1 MSNEA
6 GGRTP
11 APELSSAWAS
21 AVDLLVEHLQF
32 ERGRSPHTVAAYRRD
47 ASAFAVRCQARGL
60 RHPGQVDL
68 RVLRRY
74 LAELDAQG
82 YARTTIARRS
92 SSLRGWFALLVRRG
106 VIASDPAALLV
117 APRTGRHL
125 PRVLRLDE
133 VERLLAAPDSSQPV
147 GLRDLALLELLYA
160 SGARVAEAC
169 RLDLSD
175 LDLEQSQAQLTG
187 KGERSRIVPLGAP
200 ARRALG
206 RYLDRARPQLVV
218 PDSPPAVL
226 LGARGGRLGTRDART
241 AVERAARTAGIGRV
255 TPHTLRHSAATHLLE
270 GGADLRMVQELLG
283 HASLIT
289 TQRYT
294 HLSRGRLIEVH
305 ARSPPRAR
313 RDRPGAPRDEAEMP

>member
-1 MSNEA
+1 MSDEA
-6 GGRTP
+6 AGATP
-11 APELSSAWAS
+11 GSELSAAWGSAIE
-21 AVDLLVEHLQF
+21 LLVEHLRL
-32 ERGRSPHTVAAYRRD
+32 ERGRSPHTVAAYHRD

-60 RHPGQVDL
+60 QHPGQVDL
-68 RVLRRY
+68 RALRRY

-106 VIASDPAALLV
+106 VIDVDPAALLV

-125 PRVLRLDE
+125 PRVLRIDE
-133 VERLLAAPDSSQPV
+133 VERLLAAPDTSQPV
-147 GLRDLALLELLYA
+147 GLRDLALIELLYA

-169 RLDLSD
+169 RLDLPD
-175 LDLEQSQAQLTG
+175 LDLEQGQAHLVG
-187 KGERSRIVPLGAP
+187 KGERARIVPLGSP

-206 RYLDRARPQLVV
+206 RYLDQARPQLAVS
-218 PDSPPAVL
+218 DSPPAVL
-226 LGARGGRLGTRDART
+226 LGARGGRLGTRDARS

-270 GGADLRMVQELLG
+270 GGADLRVVQELLG
-283 HASLIT
+283 HASLVT

-305 ARSPPRAR
+305 ARAHPRAR
-313 RDRPGAPRDEAEMP
+313 RDRPGVPPG

>member
-1 MSNEA
+1 MSDEA
-6 GGRTP
+6 TGSNPARTC
-11 APELSSAWAS
+11 SAAWVTAIE
-21 AVDLLVEHLQF
+21 LLVEHLQL

-47 ASAFAVRCQARGL
+47 ASAFALRCQARGL
-60 RHPGQVDL
+60 VHPGQVDL

-133 VERLLAAPDSSQPV
+133 VERLLAAPDATQPV
-147 GLRDLALLELLYA
+147 GLRDLALIELLYA

-169 RLDLSD
+169 RLDLAD
-175 LDLEQSQAQLTG
+175 LDLEQRQAHLTG
-187 KGERSRIVPLGAP
+187 KGERARIVPLGAP
-200 ARRALG
+200 ACGVLE
-206 RYLDRARPQLVV
+206 RYLDQARPKLRA

-226 LGARGGRLGTRDART
+226 LGVRGGRLGTRDART
-241 AVERAARTAGIGRV
+241 AVERAAGQAGIGRV

-270 GGADLRMVQELLG
+270 GGADLRVVQELLG
-283 HASLIT
+283 HASLVT

-305 ARSPPRAR
+305 ARAHPRAR
-313 RDRPGAPRDEAEMP
+313 RDRPGVPPG

>member
-11 APELSSAWAS
+11 AAEASAAWAS

-47 ASAFAVRCQARGL
+47 AVAFAVRCQAHGL
-60 RHPGQVDL
+60 QHPDQVDL

-92 SSLRGWFALLVRRG
+92 SSLRGWFALLVRRE
-106 VIASDPAALLV
+106 VITSDPAALLV
-117 APRTGRHL
+117 APRTGQHL

-133 VERLLAAPDSSQPV
+133 ITRLLEAPDSSQPL
-147 GLRDLALLELLYA
+147 GLRDLALIELLYA

-169 RLDLSD
+169 RLDLPD
-175 LDLEQSQAQLTG
+175 VDLEQGQAVLTG
-187 KGERSRIVPLGAP
+187 KGERCRIVPLGMP
-200 ARRALG
+200 ARRTLG
-206 RYLDRARPQLVV
+206 RYLDHARPHLQG
-218 PDSPPAVL
+218 PDSPPAML

-241 AVERAARTAGIGRV
+241 AVERAARAAGIGRV

-270 GGADLRMVQELLG
+270 GGADLRMVQEFLG
-283 HASLIT
+283 HTSLVS

-294 HLSRGRLIEVH
+294 HLSRGRLMEVH
-305 ARSPPRAR
+305 AQSHPRAR
-313 RDRPGAPRDEAEMP
+313 RNRPGPTPGAAESQ

>member
-1 MSNEA
+1 MSNETA
-6 GGRTP
+6 VTGPGP
-11 APELSSAWAS
+11 DLSAAWGA
-21 AVDLLVEHLQF
+21 ALELLVEHLEL

-47 ASAFAVRCQARGL
+47 ASAFATRCQARGL
-60 RHPGQVDL
+60 GHPGEVDL

-125 PRVLRLDE
+125 PRVLRTDE
-133 VERLLAAPDSSQPV
+133 VERLLSAPDPSTPV

-169 RLDLSD
+169 RLDLAD
-175 LDLEQSQAQLTG
+175 LDLAQGQAHLTG
-187 KGERSRIVPLGAP
+187 KGERSRIVPLGMP
-200 ARRALG
+200 ARRALE
-206 RYLDRARPQLVV
+206 RYLDQARPRLVV
-218 PDSPPAVL
+218 VDSPAAVL

-241 AVERAARTAGIGRV
+241 AVERAARAAGIGRV

-270 GGADLRMVQELLG
+270 GGADLRIVQELLG
-283 HASLIT
+283 HASLTT

-294 HLSRGRLIEVH
+294 HLSRGRLVEVH
-305 ARSPPRAR
+305 ARAHPRAR
-313 RDRPGAPRDEAEMP
+313 RERPDAPRG